1 MRYYTHKEIV
11 ALLEIDTGFLDEL
24 EREEI
29 IDRDAPAETAGAFS
43 ERMLE
48 RVRVADNLVH
58 DLEVNL
64 AGASIIVR
72 MREDLSG
79 LQHRIEGLLTKLRAG
94 TTES

>member
-1 MRYYTHKEIV
+1 MRYYTHQEIV
-11 ALLEIDTGFLDEL
+11 ALLEIETGFLDEL

-29 IDRDAPAETAGAFS
+29 IDRDAPAETDAVYS

-48 RVRVADNLVH
+48 RVRVAYNLVH

-64 AGASIIVR
+64 AGAAIIVR

-79 LQHRIEGLLTKLRAG
+79 LQHRIEGLLTQLRSG
-94 TTES
+94 TSES